1 MAASDEARALL
12 VAARR
17 DGRALAG
24 MTDVDVFAEEVFGFH
39 AQQAVEKALKAWL
52 ALLDVEFP
60 RTHDLSLLLNIL
72 REHSQDTHLFSGTI
86 EFNAYAVQYRYEALD
101 EVGQPLDRTATII
114 LVNRLLSAVDGLI
127 ENRGVD

>member
-24 MTDVDVFAEEVFGFH
+24 MTDAEVFAEEVFGFH

-72 REHSQDTHLFSGTI
+72 RDHSQDTHPFSGTI
-86 EFNAYAVQYRYEALD
+86 EFNAYAVQYRYEAVD
-101 EVGQPLDRTATII
+101 DVGRPLGRTAAIR
-114 LVNRLLSAVDGLI
+114 LVRLLLDAVDDLI
-127 ENRGVD
+127 ERRDAD